1 MVLETLQVAVGELVV
16 RAGSRQD
23 VERFGG
29 VALSAVADGGVD
41 GYHGAVGGDVAFTGQ
56 ALMVG

>member
-1 MVLETLQVAVGELVV
+1 LQIAVGELVV

-41 GYHGAVGGDVAFTGQ
+41 GLPRRGRRRSRVHGTG
-56 ALMVG
+56 ADGRLG